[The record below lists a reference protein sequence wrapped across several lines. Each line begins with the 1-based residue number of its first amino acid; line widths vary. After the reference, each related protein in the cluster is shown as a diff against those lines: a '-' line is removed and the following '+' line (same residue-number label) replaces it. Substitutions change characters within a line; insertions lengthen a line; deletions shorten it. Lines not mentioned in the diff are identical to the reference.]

1 MIHAHILD
9 AWTVAAD
16 KTGLTFGYLN
26 LIGGFAA
33 PLFLWL
39 AGLSLVLAAERALRN
54 GQTRGSAALAVAR
67 RGAEIFL
74 LAFIFRAQ
82 AFIVSPGNPLTS
94 LLRVDILNIMGPAM
108 ILAACLWGMSVGTRS
123 ATIACAGVAAL
134 IAFVTPPIRIAS
146 WLAALPEALQWY
158 ISPSGNHS
166 TFILFPWA
174 GFVFAGAAYGC
185 VYAARMRSEEG
196 RILNWLAAV
205 GGCVA
210 VLSYVLSFRPSIYT
224 ASSFW
229 TTSPAYF
236 GLRTGLLMV
245 VLAAL
250 FGLESVTTSMRALF
264 APLARLGRSSLF
276 VYWIH
281 VEIVYGYATV
291 WIHHK
296 LPLWGTG
303 LAYIGFVILMY
314 WSIALRDAVVERWK
328 GRAGRPAEQA
338 FEVGPTT

>member
-1 MIHAHILD
+1 MIHAHVLD
-9 AWTVAAD
+9 AWS
-16 KTGLTFGYLN
+16 LPSERSQPLFGYLN

-39 AGLSLVLAAERALRN
+39 AGLSLVLAAERSIRN
-54 GQTRGSAALAVAR
+54 GRTRAAAAAAVAR

-108 ILAACLWGMSVGTRS
+108 ILSACLWGIAVGART
-123 ATIACAGVAAL
+123 AAVACGVAAAA
-134 IAFVTPPIRIAS
+134 IAFVTPPIRTAP
-146 WLAALPEALQWY
+146 WLSLLPEPVQWY

-174 GFVFAGAAYGC
+174 GFVLAGAAYG
-185 VYAARMRSEEG
+185 ALFSTGMRTAE
-196 RILNWLAAV
+196 RRTLNQLALA
-205 GGCVA
+205 GGMLA
-210 VLSYVLSFRPSIYT
+210 VLSYALSYRPSIYV

-236 GLRTGLLMV
+236 GLRTGLLMT
-245 VLAAL
+245 VLAGL
-250 FGLESVTTSMRALF
+250 FMLERGTAGVRTLL

-296 LPLWGTG
+296 LPLWGTA
-303 LAYIGFVILMY
+303 LTYAGFVALMY

-328 GRAGRPAEQA
+328 GRAGGTSSRSL
-338 FEVGPTT
+338 EVGQTT